1 MKNKL
6 KGMTLVE
13 LVVAIAILGL
23 GSTMLVTSFATVSM
37 VNRETHQFNERMCQ
51 QIKISENAEA
61 NDSRVSGVLG
71 VVKMSLD
78 KPTNEQPERPIIN
91 QPTCFSSLSSSVE
104 LAGNSYWVD
113 IKADNDTMVAE
124 DIDFKYYN
132 VLIPPEKPS
141 SAETEGGLSEGVT
154 EE

>member
-23 GSTMLVTSFATVSM
+23 GSTMLVTSFAAVSM

-51 QIKISENAEA
+51 QIKISENAEE

-71 VVKMSLD
+71 VVKMSLE
-78 KPTNEQPERPIIN
+78 TSTAERPIS
-91 QPTCFSSLSSSVE
+91 QPSCFSSLDSSVE
-104 LAGNSYWVD
+104 LTGNSYWVD

-132 VLIPPEKPS
+132 TIVPPDKP
-141 SAETEGGLSEGVT
+141 
-154 EE
+154 